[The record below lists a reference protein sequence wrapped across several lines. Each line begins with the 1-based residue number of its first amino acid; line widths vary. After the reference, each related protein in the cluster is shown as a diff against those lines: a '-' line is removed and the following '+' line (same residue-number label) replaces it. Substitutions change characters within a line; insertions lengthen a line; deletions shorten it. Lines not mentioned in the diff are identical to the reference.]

1 MKHKKMSPVEPRAG
15 EKKILDED
23 CAEDNLKNGILML
36 TNQRIIF
43 ERTKG
48 TLITLSKKTEDA
60 ALDIPLDG
68 ITSVKTEGFIATKL
82 VLITNGV
89 VYKFGVYNNRKW
101 AKAIEEQ
108 IKAHKSSV

>member
-23 CAEDNLKNGILML
+23 CAEDNLQNGILML

-60 ALDIPLDG
+60 ALDVPLDK

-82 VLITNGV
+82 VLITNGT
-89 VYKFGVYNNRKW
+89 VYKFSVYSNRKW

-108 IKAHKSSV
+108 IKAQKSSV

>member
-60 ALDIPLDG
+60 ALDIPLDK

-82 VLITNGV
+82 VLITNGT
-89 VYKFGVYNNRKW
+89 VYKFGVYSNRKW

-108 IKAHKSSV
+108 IKAHKGSL

>member
-1 MKHKKMSPVEPRAG
+1 MSPVEPRAD

-23 CAEDNLKNGILML
+23 CAEDNLQNGILML

-60 ALDIPLDG
+60 ALDVPLDK

-82 VLITNGV
+82 VLITNGT
-89 VYKFGVYNNRKW
+89 VYKFSVYSNRKW